1 MRGSSLTTLLLAV
14 ALPASAGQWAGGFDM
29 FASDDGDDT
38 SVLRTTLT
46 VFHDYET
53 PNQYRGLMLERA
65 RIRPLGTSGWSEN
78 RVYFGAADHNG
89 PWMWNFQVGS
99 NGHTLLGNASV
110 VRDVGRRTEY
120 FIEREVVETQRG
132 QDGLYS
138 TFVGAAID
146 LPLDEAHRHQLTL
159 LAGAQDFTG
168 DNVRS
173 HFRATYNV
181 QLVPAWGLGAQLR
194 SRGFHSSHPAEAD
207 YYSPRWFAE
216 SIPMLRLRRF
226 HRGWMVNAGAGVGVQ
241 RDSTSDT
248 RAARLAEVVV
258 ESPRGPS
265 RWYLRA
271 AGTYSNAPV
280 GEGVN
285 YGYRQVNIRF
295 IRPF

>member
-1 MRGSSLTTLLLAV
+1 MRGACLTTLLLV
-14 ALPASAGQWAGGFDM
+14 CALPASAGQWAGGVDA

-46 VFHDYET
+46 AFHDYES
-53 PNQYRGLMLERA
+53 PNQYRGVMLERA

-78 RVYFGAADHNG
+78 RVYYGAADRSG

-99 NGHTLLGNASV
+99 NGHTILGNASL
-110 VRDVGRRTEY
+110 VRDVARRTEY
-120 FIEREVVETQRG
+120 FIEREVVETPSG
-132 QDGLYS
+132 EDGLYS
-138 TFVGAAID
+138 TFVGAAVD
-146 LPLDEAHRHQLTL
+146 LPFDAGQRHQLTL

-173 HFRATYNV
+173 HLRATYNV

-194 SRGFHSSHPAEAD
+194 ARAFHSSHPAEAD

-216 SIPMLRLRRF
+216 SIPMLRVRRF
-226 HRGWMVNAGAGVGVQ
+226 HRGWMLNAAAGVGVQ
-241 RDSTSDT
+241 RDSNSDS
-248 RAARLAEVVV
+248 RAARLAEVAV
-258 ESPRGPS
+258 ESPRRPG
-265 RWYLRA
+265 RWYFRA
-271 AGTYSNAPV
+271 AGTYSNTPV

-285 YGYRQVNIRF
+285 YGYRQVTVRL